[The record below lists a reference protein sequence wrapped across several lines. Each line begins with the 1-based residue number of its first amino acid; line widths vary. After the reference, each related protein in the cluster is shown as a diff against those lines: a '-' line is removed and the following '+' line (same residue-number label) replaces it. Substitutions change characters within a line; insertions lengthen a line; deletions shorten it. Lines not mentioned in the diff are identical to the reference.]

1 MVQPIEHS
9 GPKLTHEV
17 DVERYLRACP
27 PDATTQGTF
36 FKFLREAIEKE
47 FGADPRLL
55 TGLQNTDWV
64 AFRKYPLR
72 EFMQLSVNAA
82 RIAHGQEAISEGL
95 RRIGW
100 LAFPS
105 FAATMAGRVV
115 LFAFGERLEDI
126 ISALPKAYSVA
137 VPGTVV
143 ETEELGSRLYRIT
156 MRNVYNFVDTYHL
169 GVLEGAVLK
178 LGYQP
183 RITVQVGARL
193 CDAVFEGGW

>member
-1 MVQPIEHS
+1 MAQAIEYS
-9 GPKLTHEV
+9 GPKLTHEI

-27 PDATTQGTF
+27 PHATTRGTF
-36 FKFLREAIEKE
+36 FKYVREAVEKKI
-47 FGADPRLL
+47 GADPRLL
-55 TGLQNTDWV
+55 TGLTNTDWM

-82 RIAHGQEAISEGL
+82 RIAHGEEAISEGL
-95 RRIGW
+95 RRVGW

-115 LFAFGERLEDI
+115 LFAFGERLENVV
-126 ISALPKAYSVA
+126 SAMPKAYLVA

-143 ETEELGSRLYRIT
+143 ETEELGARLYRVT

-169 GVLEGAVLK
+169 GVLEGAVLAM
-178 LGYQP
+178 GYQP
-183 RITVQVGARL
+183 LITVEVGERP